1 MKSMANLAH
10 GRTRWILIAWIF
22 VLSAIGYLNRV
33 NMSVAGSSIMEDF
46 HLSPIQLGWVFSVF
60 TLGYAIFQ
68 APTGR
73 LADRF
78 GPRRILALATIWWAV
93 LLGLTAL
100 APAGIAASLVI
111 LLALRFGLGMGI
123 ASIYPSANRVVAGWI
138 PSAERGRATGWIF
151 AGVGVGA
158 GVAPPLITYLLVHG
172 GWRWSMWVCAAIGL
186 TGGLVWYV
194 LARDRPEQ
202 HPWMTPQEAE
212 HIRIGLPR
220 VPAGPSAP
228 KAVPWKTILCSKEVL
243 LVSLSYFA
251 FSYTANIFFTW
262 FFPYLKTVRH
272 LDLKSSAFFGMLPF
286 LAMAICS
293 PLGGW
298 VSDLLTKH
306 YGRRVGRCG
315 VAVACV
321 GCSALFVALGTLVPE
336 ARLASIVLAAG
347 AGALYLAQSC
357 YWSVTADIAGPSA
370 GTVSGVMNMLG
381 QFGGVVAPSLTP
393 LMAAHFGW
401 PAAFLVAAGLGVMGS
416 LVWLAV
422 DPERSLLREPVAAP
436 AERI

>member
-10 GRTRWILIAWIF
+10 GRTRWFLIAWLF

-33 NMSVAGSSIMEDF
+33 NISVSGEYISQEF
-46 HLSPIQLGWVFSVF
+46 HLSQIQLGWVFSVF
-60 TLGYAIFQ
+60 TLGYALFQ

-78 GPRRILALATIWWAV
+78 GPRRVLALATIWWAV
-93 LLGLTAL
+93 ILGLTAV
-100 APAGIAASLVI
+100 APSGISGALI
-111 LLALRFGLGMGI
+111 LLLALRFALGMGV
-123 ASIYPSANRVVAGWI
+123 ASIYPSSNRVVASWI
-138 PSAERGRATGWIF
+138 PSAERGVANGWIF
-151 AGVGVGA
+151 AGVGAGA
-158 GVAPPLITYLLVHG
+158 GIAPPLITYLLLHG
-172 GWRWSMWVCAAIGL
+172 GWRWSFWVCAAIGL
-186 TGGLVWYV
+186 AAGLVWYL

-202 HPWMTPQEAE
+202 HSWMTPREAE
-212 HIRIGLPR
+212 HIRSGLPR
-220 VPAGPSAP
+220 VPSGPSAL
-228 KAVPWKTILCSKEVL
+228 KAVPWGTILGSKEVL
-243 LVSLSYFA
+243 LVSLSYFS
-251 FSYTANIFFTW
+251 FSYSANIFFTW

-272 LDLKSSAFFGMLPF
+272 LDLQSSAFFGMLPF
-286 LAMAICS
+286 LAMATCS

-298 VSDLLTKH
+298 ISDVLTKH
-306 YGRRVGRCG
+306 YGRRTGRCG
-315 VAVACV
+315 IPVACM
-321 GCSALFVALGTLVPE
+321 GLSALFIALGTLVAD

-347 AGALYLAQSC
+347 AGALYLSQSS

-393 LMAAHFGW
+393 LLAKHFGW

-422 DPERSLLREPVAAP
+422 NPERTLLREPVVKS
-436 AERI
+436 EKRI